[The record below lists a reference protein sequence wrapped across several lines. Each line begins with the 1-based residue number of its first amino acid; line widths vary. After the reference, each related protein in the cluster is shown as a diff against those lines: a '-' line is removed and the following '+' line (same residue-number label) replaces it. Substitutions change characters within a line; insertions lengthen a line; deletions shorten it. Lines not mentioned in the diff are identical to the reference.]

1 MKLSASECA
10 DLLLLIQQSAFPS
23 PPGEGPEPVEDQPP
37 ASPAP
42 RAVAQGEAIRQ
53 GSDGGRLVLVIEGS
67 GRFLDPDKTF
77 GQYTIECLEAP
88 FLVGA
93 LQLLAPEPPV
103 ASDLGDSP
111 PGDSSPAEPSLSQA
125 ALSETCIAASAC
137 RVLDLGLAPLDASLE
152 AHLRGLLAD
161 RLCSHEYPLLSR
173 LAAAAEPPSEAASAA
188 APLPGPGLERTIA
201 EWRVVGPDTL
211 EQQGLLIHAD
221 QPLGGRVYG
230 DRLAP
235 QDLQDVPEG
244 APFPRLL
251 GLQSRGRL
259 PLSAAPVLRDRPIS
273 RRRRLARSGASSQ
286 LVIEGAH
293 ALERAEGLTPEP
305 RQHGF
310 RWFRPNSRQGP
321 YACLLLSLMD
331 HFEIPVR
338 RDIVRQAGESLD
350 RLPVNGLET
359 RLMKVAD
366 QLGLN
371 AVVVTVGQPSDMA
384 RLPMPCLWWGE
395 ENRPRLLIAGSSNA
409 VDLLDPGSGIQ
420 RVPLAEAH
428 EWIMQKP
435 RFVHLGIGRHTPRQT
450 FGIAWLLP
458 YLSRY
463 RLQLFEVFLASFLAQ
478 LFALASPLLF
488 QQIIDRVIGQSSEGA
503 LLGLTVLMV
512 LFMVLEIIFSSL
524 RTFQFAEISNRVD
537 INLGSAIVSRL
548 LRLNMRF
555 LQKHSV
561 GELSSRLSEL
571 DNVRRFITGT
581 ALTVVLDALFAL
593 LYFGVMF
600 VYSATLTGIIL
611 GSVPMLI
618 GAIFGLA
625 PLTEKLLREKAQAQ
639 TRTQSLTVEILN
651 GIETIKV
658 QSSEVAAK
666 QRWEERHIETI
677 NKGFQTTVAGTAGS
691 SVIQLI
697 NKATGILV
705 IAVGAPLVLKNE
717 MTLGQLIAFRI
728 ISGYVTQPIIRLAA
742 SWQSF
747 QEASLSMEHLSEVVN
762 QPLETKDDEVN
773 NIPMPLLRGDIAF
786 EEVSFSYG
794 SGQPQLSAISLEIPA
809 GSFIGLVGQS
819 GCGKSTL
826 LKLIARLYNPVS
838 GCVLIDGLDIEK
850 VELNSLR
857 RQIGYVPQECLLFEG
872 SIFSNIASADPDA
885 DSNEVI
891 HAARLACAH
900 DFIMAMDDGYTSMI
914 GEKGAG
920 LSGGQRQRIAL
931 ARMLL
936 QKPRL
941 IILDEATSALD
952 VDTETQVLN
961 NLLESARESTILM
974 TTHRLSSLTQA
985 DRIVLLHN
993 GSIDSQGSHQEL
1005 MDLQGRYFAFYQQQ
1019 FAG

>member
-1 MKLSASECA
+1 MKLSASEGA
-10 DLLLLIQQSAFPS
+10 ALRLLIQQSAFPS
-23 PPGEGPEPVEDQPP
+23 SPGQGPEPAEDQPP
-37 ASPAP
+37 GPAL

-53 GSDGGRLVLVIEGS
+53 GSDGGRLVLVTEGS

-93 LQLLAPEPPV
+93 LQLLAPELPV

-111 PGDSSPAEPSLSQA
+111 PGDASPGEPALSQA
-125 ALSETCIAASAC
+125 ALRETCIAASAC
-137 RVLDLGLAPLDASLE
+137 QVLDLGSGPLAESLE

-173 LAAAAEPPSEAASAA
+173 LAAAAEPPSEGVSVA

-230 DRLAP
+230 DRVGP
-235 QDLQDVPEG
+235 QDLQDLPEG
-244 APFPRLL
+244 TPFPRLL

-273 RRRRLARSGASSQ
+273 RRRRQASSGASSQ

-350 RLPVNGLET
+350 RLAVNGLET

-371 AVVVTVGQPSDMA
+371 AFVVSVGQPSDLA

-395 ENRPRLLIAGSSNA
+395 ENRPRLLIAASGNA

-420 RVPLAEAH
+420 RVSLAEAH
-428 EWIMQKP
+428 EWILQKP

-450 FGIAWLLP
+450 FGLAWLLP

-639 TRTQSLTVEILN
+639 TRTQSLTVEFLN

-705 IAVGAPLVLKNE
+705 IAIGAPLVLKNE

-762 QPLETKDDEVN
+762 QPLETKEDEVN
-773 NIPMPLLRGDIAF
+773 NIPMPLLRGEIAF

-794 SGQPQLSAISLEIPA
+794 SGQSQLSAISLEIAA
-809 GSFIGLVGQS
+809 GSFIGLVGKS

-850 VELNSLR
+850 VELHSLR

-872 SIFSNIASADPDA
+872 SIFSNIASSDPDA
-885 DSNEVI
+885 DSNDVI

>member
-10 DLLLLIQQSAFPS
+10 ALRLLIQPVDLAESPGPEPSPGQTPVARAFPS
-23 PPGEGPEPVEDQPP
+23 
-37 ASPAP
+37 
-42 RAVAQGEAIRQ
+42 AVAQGEAISQ
-53 GSDGGRLVLVIEGS
+53 GPGTGRLVLVIEGS
-67 GRFLDPDKTF
+67 GRFLDPAKTF
-77 GQYTIECLEAP
+77 GQYTIECMEAP

-93 LQLLAPEPPV
+93 LQLLAAGPPL
-103 ASDLGDSP
+103 ASDLR
-111 PGDSSPAEPSLSQA
+111 
-125 ALSETCIAASAC
+125 ETCIAAREC
-137 RVLDLGLAPLDASLE
+137 QVLDLGSAPLAEPLE

-161 RLCSHEYPLLSR
+161 RICSQEYPLLSR
-173 LAAAAEPPSEAASAA
+173 LAAAAEAPRDGAA
-188 APLPGPGLERTIA
+188 AEAPRPSPGLERTIA
-201 EWRVVGPDTL
+201 EWRIVAPDTL
-211 EQQGLLIHAD
+211 NQQGLLIHAD
-221 QPLGGRVYG
+221 QPLAGLVYG
-230 DRLAP
+230 DPVDPR
-235 QDLQDVPEG
+235 DLEGLPEA

-259 PLSAAPVLRDRPIS
+259 PLPAEPVLRDRPAS
-273 RRRRLARSGASSQ
+273 RRQARLPEGSSSQ
-286 LVIEGAH
+286 LVIEGAQT
-293 ALERAEGLTPEP
+293 LERSEGLTPEP

-321 YACLLLSLMD
+321 YACLLLSLID
-331 HFEIPVR
+331 HFEVPIR
-338 RDIVRQAGESLD
+338 RDIVRQAGDSLD
-350 RLPVNGLET
+350 RLSVNGLET
-359 RLMKVAD
+359 RLLNIAD

-371 AVVVTVGQPSDMA
+371 AFVVSVGRASEVA

-395 ENRPRLLIAGSSNA
+395 ENRPLLLIAAGGKT
-409 VDLLDPGSGIQ
+409 VDLLDPGRGIQ
-420 RVPLAEAH
+420 RVPLAEVQ
-428 EWIMQKP
+428 EWILQKP

-450 FGIAWLLP
+450 FGLAWLLP

-488 QQIIDRVIGQSSEGA
+488 QQIIDRVIGQGSEGA
-503 LLGLTVLMV
+503 LMGLTVLMV
-512 LFMVLEIIFSSL
+512 LFMVLEITFSSL

-537 INLGSAIVSRL
+537 ISLGSAIVSRL

-561 GELSSRLSEL
+561 GELSSRLNEL

-611 GSVPMLI
+611 GSVPLLI

-625 PLTEKLLREKAQAQ
+625 PLTEKLLRQKAEAQ

-651 GIETIKV
+651 GLETIKV

-666 QRWEERHIETI
+666 QRWEERHLETI

-691 SVIQLI
+691 GVIQLV
-697 NKATGILV
+697 NKITGILV
-705 IAVGAPLVLKNE
+705 ITVGASLVLKNE

-773 NIPMPLLRGDIAF
+773 NIPMPQLRGDIAF
-786 EEVSFSYG
+786 EEVSFRYG
-794 SGQPQLSAISLEIPA
+794 SGPPQLSAISLEIAA
-809 GSFIGLVGQS
+809 GSFLGLVGQS

-838 GCVLIDGLDIEK
+838 GRVLIDGLDIEK
-850 VELNSLR
+850 VELHSLR

-872 SIFSNIASADPDA
+872 SIFSNIAAADPDA
-885 DSNEVI
+885 DSHEVI

-952 VDTETQVLN
+952 VDTEIQVLN

-985 DRIVLLHN
+985 DRIVMLHN
-993 GSIDSQGSHQEL
+993 GSIDSQGNHQEL
-1005 MDLQGRYFAFYQQQ
+1005 MELHGRYYALYQQQ

>member
-10 DLLLLIQQSAFPS
+10 ALRLLIQPVDPADSPGPELSPSQTPVARAFPS
-23 PPGEGPEPVEDQPP
+23 
-37 ASPAP
+37 
-42 RAVAQGEAIRQ
+42 AVAQGEAISQ
-53 GSDGGRLVLVIEGS
+53 GSDTGRLVLVIEGS
-67 GRFLDPDKTF
+67 GRFLDPAKTF
-77 GQYTIECLEAP
+77 GQYTIECMEAP

-93 LQLLAPEPPV
+93 LQLLAVGPPL
-103 ASDLGDSP
+103 ASDLR
-111 PGDSSPAEPSLSQA
+111 
-125 ALSETCIAASAC
+125 ETCIAAREC
-137 RVLDLGLAPLDASLE
+137 QVLDLGSAPLAEPLE
-152 AHLRGLLAD
+152 AYLRGLLAD
-161 RLCSHEYPLLSR
+161 RICSQEYPLLSR
-173 LAAAAEPPSEAASAA
+173 LAAAAEAPRDGAA
-188 APLPGPGLERTIA
+188 AEAPRPSPGLERTIA
-201 EWRVVGPDTL
+201 EWRIVAPDTL
-211 EQQGLLIHAD
+211 NQQGLLIHAD
-221 QPLGGRVYG
+221 QPLAGLVYG
-230 DRLAP
+230 DPVDPR
-235 QDLQDVPEG
+235 DLEGVPEA

-259 PLSAAPVLRDRPIS
+259 PLPAEPVLRDRPAS
-273 RRRRLARSGASSQ
+273 RRQARVPEGSSSQ
-286 LVIEGAH
+286 LVIEGAQT
-293 ALERAEGLTPEP
+293 LERSEGLTPEP

-321 YACLLLSLMD
+321 YACLLLSLID
-331 HFEIPVR
+331 HFEVPIR
-338 RDIVRQAGESLD
+338 RDIVRQAGDSLD
-350 RLPVNGLET
+350 RLSVNGLET
-359 RLMKVAD
+359 RLLNIAD

-371 AVVVTVGQPSDMA
+371 AFVVSVGRASEVA

-395 ENRPRLLIAGSSNA
+395 ENRPLLLIAAGGKT
-409 VDLLDPGSGIQ
+409 VDLLDPGRGIQ
-420 RVPLAEAH
+420 RVPLAEAQ
-428 EWIMQKP
+428 EWILQKP

-450 FGIAWLLP
+450 FGLAWLLP

-488 QQIIDRVIGQSSEGA
+488 QQIIDRVIGQGSEGA
-503 LLGLTVLMV
+503 LMGLTVLMV
-512 LFMVLEIIFSSL
+512 LFMVLEITFSSL

-537 INLGSAIVSRL
+537 IGLGSAIVSRL

-561 GELSSRLSEL
+561 GELSSRLNEL

-611 GSVPMLI
+611 GSVPLLI

-625 PLTEKLLREKAQAQ
+625 PLTEKLLRQKAEAQ

-651 GIETIKV
+651 GLETIKV
-658 QSSEVAAK
+658 QSSEVVAK
-666 QRWEERHIETI
+666 QRWEERHLETI

-691 SVIQLI
+691 GVIQLV
-697 NKATGILV
+697 NKVTGILV
-705 IAVGAPLVLKNE
+705 ITVGASLVLKNE

-773 NIPMPLLRGDIAF
+773 NIPMPQLRGDIAF
-786 EEVSFSYG
+786 EDVSFRYG
-794 SGQPQLSAISLEIPA
+794 SGPPQLSAISLEIAA
-809 GSFIGLVGQS
+809 GSFLGLVGQS

-838 GCVLIDGLDIEK
+838 GRGVMGGLDIEK
-850 VELNSLR
+850 VELHSLR

-872 SIFSNIASADPDA
+872 SIFSNIAAADPDA
-885 DSNEVI
+885 DSHEVI

-952 VDTETQVLN
+952 VDTEIQVLN

-985 DRIVLLHN
+985 DRIVMLHN
-993 GSIDSQGSHQEL
+993 GSIDSQGNHQEL
-1005 MDLQGRYFAFYQQQ
+1005 MELHGRYYALYQQQ

>member
-1 MKLSASECA
+1 MKLSATECA
-10 DLLLLIQQSAFPS
+10 ALRLLIEQVS
-23 PPGEGPEPVEDQPP
+23 PPNPLGPGQDPADEQHLGQAPGPVSRP
-37 ASPAP
+37 
-42 RAVAQGEAIRQ
+42 VGQGEAINQ
-53 GSDGGRLVLVIEGS
+53 GSEAGRLVLVIEGS
-67 GRFLDPDKTF
+67 GRFLDPGKTF

-93 LQLLAPEPPV
+93 LQVLSGDPPLV
-103 ASDLGDSP
+103 SD
-111 PGDSSPAEPSLSQA
+111 
-125 ALSETCIAASAC
+125 LSETCIAASPC
-137 RVLDLGLAPLDASLE
+137 QVLDLGSGPLTDGLVV
-152 AHLRGLLAD
+152 HLRGLLAD
-161 RLCSHEYPLLSR
+161 RLCSQEYPLLSR
-173 LAAAAEPPSEAASAA
+173 LAAAAEGPSDGSTAEAQR
-188 APLPGPGLERTIA
+188 LMPGLERTIA
-201 EWRVVGPDTL
+201 EWRIVSPDTL
-211 EQQGLLIHAD
+211 AQQGLLIHAD
-221 QPLGGRVYG
+221 QPLQGKVYG
-230 DRLAP
+230 DRVDP
-235 QDLQDVPEG
+235 QDLKDLPEG
-244 APFPRLL
+244 LPFPRLL

-259 PLSAAPVLRDRPIS
+259 PQSTAPALRDRPVS
-273 RRRRLARSGASSQ
+273 RRKSQAPYGATSQ

-293 ALERAEGLTPEP
+293 AIERAEALTPEP

-321 YACLLLSLMD
+321 YACLLLSLID

-338 RDIVRQAGESLD
+338 RDIVRQAGDSLD
-350 RLPVNGLET
+350 RLAVTGLET
-359 RLMKVAD
+359 RLLKVAD

-371 AVVVTVGQPSDMA
+371 AFVVSVGRPSEIV
-384 RLPMPCLWWGE
+384 RLPLPCVWWGE
-395 ENRPRLLIAGSSNA
+395 QNRPRLLIAASGKS
-409 VDLLDPGSGIQ
+409 VDLLDPGSGIR
-420 RVPLAEAH
+420 RVPLAEA
-428 EWIMQKP
+428 EAWIMEKP

-450 FGIAWLLP
+450 FGLAWLLP

-488 QQIIDRVIGQSSEGA
+488 QQIIDRVIGQSSDGA

-512 LFMVLEIIFSSL
+512 LFMVLEITFSSL

-537 INLGSAIVSRL
+537 INLGSAVVSRL

-600 VYSATLTGIIL
+600 VYSATLTGVIL
-611 GSVPMLI
+611 GSIPLLI

-625 PLTEKLLREKAQAQ
+625 PLTEKLLRQKAEAQ

-666 QRWEERHIETI
+666 QRWEERHLETI

-691 SVIQLI
+691 GVIQLI

-705 IAVGAPLVLKNE
+705 ITIGATLVLKNE

-773 NIPMPLLRGDIAF
+773 NIPMPLLRGEIAF
-786 EEVSFSYG
+786 EEVSFRYG
-794 SGQPQLSAISLEIPA
+794 SGQPQLSAISLEIAA

-838 GCVLIDGLDIEK
+838 GRVLIDGLDIEK
-850 VELNSLR
+850 VELHSLR

-872 SIFSNIASADPDA
+872 SIFSNIAAADPDA
-885 DSNEVI
+885 DSHEVI

-900 DFIMAMDDGYTSMI
+900 DFIMAMDDGYTSLI

-952 VDTETQVLN
+952 GDTETQVLN

-974 TTHRLSSLTQA
+974 TTHRLSSLTKA

-993 GSIDSQGSHQEL
+993 GSIDSQGTHQEL
-1005 MDLQGRYFAFYQQQ
+1005 MELHGRYFAFYQQQ

>member
-10 DLLLLIQQSAFPS
+10 ALRLLIQPVDLAESPGPEPSPGQTPVARAFPS
-23 PPGEGPEPVEDQPP
+23 
-37 ASPAP
+37 
-42 RAVAQGEAIRQ
+42 AVAQGEAISQ
-53 GSDGGRLVLVIEGS
+53 GPGTGRLVLVIEGS
-67 GRFLDPDKTF
+67 GRFLDPAKTF
-77 GQYTIECLEAP
+77 GQYTIECMEAP

-93 LQLLAPEPPV
+93 LQLLAAGPPL
-103 ASDLGDSP
+103 ASDLR
-111 PGDSSPAEPSLSQA
+111 
-125 ALSETCIAASAC
+125 ETCIAAREC
-137 RVLDLGLAPLDASLE
+137 QVLDLGSAPLAEPLA

-161 RLCSHEYPLLSR
+161 RICSQEYPLLSR
-173 LAAAAEPPSEAASAA
+173 LAAAAEAPRDGAA
-188 APLPGPGLERTIA
+188 AEAPRPSPGLERTIA
-201 EWRVVGPDTL
+201 EWRIVAPDTL
-211 EQQGLLIHAD
+211 NQQGLLIHAD
-221 QPLGGRVYG
+221 QPLAGLVYG
-230 DRLAP
+230 DPVDPR
-235 QDLQDVPEG
+235 DLEGLPEA

-259 PLSAAPVLRDRPIS
+259 PLPAEPVLRDRPAS
-273 RRRRLARSGASSQ
+273 RRQARLPEGSSSQ
-286 LVIEGAH
+286 LVIEGAQT
-293 ALERAEGLTPEP
+293 LERSEGLTPEP

-321 YACLLLSLMD
+321 YACLLLSLID
-331 HFEIPVR
+331 HFEVPIR
-338 RDIVRQAGESLD
+338 RDIVRQAGDSLD
-350 RLPVNGLET
+350 RLSVNGLET
-359 RLMKVAD
+359 RLLNIAD

-371 AVVVTVGQPSDMA
+371 AFVVSVGRASEVA

-395 ENRPRLLIAGSSNA
+395 ENRPLLLIAAGGKT
-409 VDLLDPGSGIQ
+409 VDLLDPGRGIQ
-420 RVPLAEAH
+420 RVPLAEVQ
-428 EWIMQKP
+428 EWILQKP

-450 FGIAWLLP
+450 FGLAWLLP

-488 QQIIDRVIGQSSEGA
+488 QQIIDRVIGQGSEGA
-503 LLGLTVLMV
+503 LMGLTVLMV
-512 LFMVLEIIFSSL
+512 LFMVLEITFSSL

-537 INLGSAIVSRL
+537 ISLGSAIVSRL

-561 GELSSRLSEL
+561 GELSSRLNEL

-611 GSVPMLI
+611 GSVPLLI

-625 PLTEKLLREKAQAQ
+625 PLTEKLLRQKAEAQ

-651 GIETIKV
+651 GLETIKV

-666 QRWEERHIETI
+666 QRWEERHLETI

-691 SVIQLI
+691 GVIQLV
-697 NKATGILV
+697 NKITGILV
-705 IAVGAPLVLKNE
+705 ITVGASLVLKNE

-773 NIPMPLLRGDIAF
+773 NIPMPQLRGDIAF
-786 EEVSFSYG
+786 EEVSFRYG
-794 SGQPQLSAISLEIPA
+794 SGPPQLSAISLEIAA
-809 GSFIGLVGQS
+809 GSFLGLVGQS

-838 GCVLIDGLDIEK
+838 GRVLIDGLDIEK
-850 VELNSLR
+850 VELHSLR

-872 SIFSNIASADPDA
+872 SIFSNIAAADPDA
-885 DSNEVI
+885 DSHEVI

-952 VDTETQVLN
+952 VDTEIQVLN

-985 DRIVLLHN
+985 DRIVMLHN
-993 GSIDSQGSHQEL
+993 GSIDSQGNHQEL
-1005 MDLQGRYFAFYQQQ
+1005 MELHGRYYALYQQQ

>member
-23 PPGEGPEPVEDQPP
+23 PPGQGPEPVEDQPP

-235 QDLQDVPEG
+235 QDLQDAPEG

-809 GSFIGLVGQS
+809 GTFIGLVGQS

>member
-1 MKLSASECA
+1 MKLSAAECTA
-10 DLLLLIQQSAFPS
+10 LRLLIQQA
-23 PPGEGPEPVEDQPP
+23 PPGDPLSQSPHQDAGPEPR
-37 ASPAP
+37 S
-42 RAVAQGEAIRQ
+42 VAQGDAISS
-53 GSDGGRLVLVIEGS
+53 GSDGPRLVLVIAGS
-67 GRFLDPDKTF
+67 GRFLDPGKTF

-93 LQLLAPEPPV
+93 LQLLAGESPL
-103 ASDLGDSP
+103 ASDLR
-111 PGDSSPAEPSLSQA
+111 
-125 ALSETCIAASAC
+125 ETCIAASPC
-137 RVLDLGLAPLDASLE
+137 QLIDLGSMPLDGAVE
-152 AHLRGLLAD
+152 AQLRGLLAD
-161 RLCSHEYPLLSR
+161 RLCSQEYPLLSR
-173 LAAAAEPPSEAASAA
+173 LAAAKAPLDSASEAI
-188 APLPGPGLERTIA
+188 PGPTPGFERTIA
-201 EWRVVGPDTL
+201 DWRIVAPGTVD
-211 EQQGLLIHAD
+211 QYDLLIYGD
-221 QPLGGRVYG
+221 GPLAGWRYG
-230 DRLAP
+230 DRVDPAELER
-235 QDLQDVPEG
+235 LPENG
-244 APFPRLL
+244 PFPRLL

-259 PLSAAPVLRDRPIS
+259 SLPVAPVLRDRPVS
-273 RRRRLARSGASSQ
+273 NRQALAAYGPTSQ
-286 LVIEGAH
+286 LVIDGAH
-293 ALERAEGLTPEP
+293 SNERAESLRPDP
-305 RQHGF
+305 PQHGF
-310 RWFRPNSRQGP
+310 RWFRPNGRQGP
-321 YACLLLSLMD
+321 YACLLLSLID
-331 HFEIPVR
+331 HFEVPIR
-338 RDIVRQAGESLD
+338 RDIVRQAGDSLD
-350 RLPVNGLET
+350 RLSVNALET
-359 RLMKVAD
+359 PLLKVAD

-371 AVVVTVGQPSDMA
+371 AFVVSVSRPSEIA
-384 RLPMPCLWWGE
+384 RLPLPCVWWGE
-395 ENRPRLLIAGSSNA
+395 QNQPRLLIAAGA
-409 VDLLDPGSGIQ
+409 KTVDLLDPGSGIR
-420 RVPLAEAH
+420 RVPLAEVQDWVM
-428 EWIMQKP
+428 ERP

-450 FGIAWLLP
+450 FGLAWLLP
-458 YLSRY
+458 YLSRF
-463 RLQLFEVFLASFLAQ
+463 RLELFEVFLASFLAQ

-488 QQIIDRVIGQSSEGA
+488 QQIIDRVIGQSSDGA

-512 LFMVLEIIFSSL
+512 LFMVLEITFSSL

-537 INLGSAIVSRL
+537 ISLGSAIVSRL

-561 GELSSRLSEL
+561 GELSSRLNEL

-611 GSVPMLI
+611 GSVPLLI

-625 PLTEKLLREKAQAQ
+625 PLTEQLLRQKAEAQ

-666 QRWEERHIETI
+666 QRWEERHLETI

-691 SVIQLI
+691 GVIQLV

-705 IAVGAPLVLKNE
+705 ITVGATLVLKNE
-717 MTLGQLIAFRI
+717 MTLGELIAFRI

-742 SWQSF
+742 CWQSF

-762 QPLETKDDEVN
+762 QPLETKEDEVN
-773 NIPMPLLRGDIAF
+773 NIPMPLLRGEIVF

-794 SGQPQLSAISLEIPA
+794 SGQPQLSAISLEIAA

-826 LKLIARLYNPVS
+826 LKLIARLYNPLS
-838 GCVLIDGLDIEK
+838 GRVLIDGLDIDK
-850 VELNSLR
+850 VELHSLR

-872 SIFSNIASADPDA
+872 SIFSNIAAADPDA
-885 DSNEVI
+885 DSHEVI

-985 DRIVLLHN
+985 DRIVMLHN

-1005 MDLQGRYFAFYQQQ
+1005 IDLHGRYFALYQQQ

>member
-10 DLLLLIQQSAFPS
+10 ALRLLIQPVDLAESPGPEPSPGQTPVARAFPS
-23 PPGEGPEPVEDQPP
+23 
-37 ASPAP
+37 
-42 RAVAQGEAIRQ
+42 AVAQGEAISQ
-53 GSDGGRLVLVIEGS
+53 GPGTGRLVLVIEGS
-67 GRFLDPDKTF
+67 GRFLDPAKTF
-77 GQYTIECLEAP
+77 GQYTIECMEAP

-93 LQLLAPEPPV
+93 LQLLAAGPPL
-103 ASDLGDSP
+103 ASDLR
-111 PGDSSPAEPSLSQA
+111 
-125 ALSETCIAASAC
+125 ETCIAAREC
-137 RVLDLGLAPLDASLE
+137 QVLDLGSAPLAEPLA

-161 RLCSHEYPLLSR
+161 RICSQEYPLLSR
-173 LAAAAEPPSEAASAA
+173 LAAAAEAPRDGAA
-188 APLPGPGLERTIA
+188 AEAPRPSPGLERTIA
-201 EWRVVGPDTL
+201 EWRIVAPDTL
-211 EQQGLLIHAD
+211 NQQGLLIHAD
-221 QPLGGRVYG
+221 QPLAGLVYG
-230 DRLAP
+230 DPVDPR
-235 QDLQDVPEG
+235 DLEGLPEA

-259 PLSAAPVLRDRPIS
+259 PLPAEPVLRDRPAS
-273 RRRRLARSGASSQ
+273 RRQARLPEGSSSQ
-286 LVIEGAH
+286 LVIEGAQT
-293 ALERAEGLTPEP
+293 LERSEGLTPEP

-321 YACLLLSLMD
+321 YACLLLSLID
-331 HFEIPVR
+331 HFEVPIR
-338 RDIVRQAGESLD
+338 RDIVRQAGDSLD
-350 RLPVNGLET
+350 RLSVNGLET
-359 RLMKVAD
+359 RLLNIAD

-371 AVVVTVGQPSDMA
+371 AFVVSVGRASEVA

-395 ENRPRLLIAGSSNA
+395 ENRPLLLIAAGGKT
-409 VDLLDPGSGIQ
+409 VDLLDPGRGIQ
-420 RVPLAEAH
+420 RVPLAEVQ
-428 EWIMQKP
+428 EWILQKP

-450 FGIAWLLP
+450 FGLAWLLP

-488 QQIIDRVIGQSSEGA
+488 QQIIDRVIGQGSEGA
-503 LLGLTVLMV
+503 LMGLTVLMV
-512 LFMVLEIIFSSL
+512 LFMVLEITFSSL

-537 INLGSAIVSRL
+537 ISLGSAIVSRL

-561 GELSSRLSEL
+561 GELSSRLNEL

-611 GSVPMLI
+611 GSVPLLI

-625 PLTEKLLREKAQAQ
+625 PLTEKLLRQKAEAQ

-651 GIETIKV
+651 GLETIKV

-666 QRWEERHIETI
+666 QRWEERHLETI

-691 SVIQLI
+691 GVIQLV
-697 NKATGILV
+697 NKITGILV
-705 IAVGAPLVLKNE
+705 ITVGASLVLKNE

-773 NIPMPLLRGDIAF
+773 NIPMPQLRGDIAF
-786 EEVSFSYG
+786 EEVSFRYG
-794 SGQPQLSAISLEIPA
+794 SGPPQLSAISLEIAA
-809 GSFIGLVGQS
+809 GSFLGLVGQS

-838 GCVLIDGLDIEK
+838 GRVLIDGLDIEK
-850 VELNSLR
+850 VELHSLR

-872 SIFSNIASADPDA
+872 SIFSNIAAADPDA
-885 DSNEVI
+885 DSHEVI

-952 VDTETQVLN
+952 VDTEIQVLN
-961 NLLESARESTILM
+961 NLLESARQSTILM

-985 DRIVLLHN
+985 DRIVMLHN
-993 GSIDSQGSHQEL
+993 GSIDSQGNHQEL
-1005 MDLQGRYFAFYQQQ
+1005 MELHGRYYALYQQQ

>member
-1 MKLSASECA
+1 MKLSASEGA
-10 DLLLLIQQSAFPS
+10 ALRLLIQQSAFPS
-23 PPGEGPEPVEDQPP
+23 SPGQGPEPAEDQPP
-37 ASPAP
+37 GPAL

-93 LQLLAPEPPV
+93 LQLLAPELPV

-111 PGDSSPAEPSLSQA
+111 PGDPSPGEPALSQA
-125 ALSETCIAASAC
+125 ALRETCIAASAC
-137 RVLDLGLAPLDASLE
+137 QVLDLGSGPLAESLE

-173 LAAAAEPPSEAASAA
+173 LAAAAEPPSEGVSPA

-230 DRLAP
+230 DRVGP
-235 QDLQDVPEG
+235 QDLQDLPEG
-244 APFPRLL
+244 SPFPRLL

-273 RRRRLARSGASSQ
+273 RRRRQASSGASSQ

-350 RLPVNGLET
+350 RLAVNGLET

-371 AVVVTVGQPSDMA
+371 AFVVSVGQPSDLA

-395 ENRPRLLIAGSSNA
+395 ENRPRLLIAASGNA

-428 EWIMQKP
+428 EWILQKP

-450 FGIAWLLP
+450 FGLAWLLP

-705 IAVGAPLVLKNE
+705 IAIGAPLVLKNE

-762 QPLETKDDEVN
+762 QPLETKEDEVN
-773 NIPMPLLRGDIAF
+773 NIPMPLLRGEISF

-794 SGQPQLSAISLEIPA
+794 SGQPQLSAISLEIAA
-809 GSFIGLVGQS
+809 GSFIGLVGKS

-850 VELNSLR
+850 VELHSLR

-872 SIFSNIASADPDA
+872 SIFSNIASSDPDA
-885 DSNEVI
+885 DSNDVI

>member
-10 DLLLLIQQSAFPS
+10 ALRLLIQPVDLAESPGPEPSPGQTPVARAFPS
-23 PPGEGPEPVEDQPP
+23 
-37 ASPAP
+37 
-42 RAVAQGEAIRQ
+42 AVAQGEAISQ
-53 GSDGGRLVLVIEGS
+53 GPGTGRLVLVIEGS
-67 GRFLDPDKTF
+67 GRFLDPAKTF
-77 GQYTIECLEAP
+77 GQYTIECMEAP

-93 LQLLAPEPPV
+93 LQLLAAGPPL
-103 ASDLGDSP
+103 ASDLR
-111 PGDSSPAEPSLSQA
+111 
-125 ALSETCIAASAC
+125 ETCIAAREC
-137 RVLDLGLAPLDASLE
+137 QVLDLGSAPLAEPLA

-161 RLCSHEYPLLSR
+161 RICSQEYPLLSR
-173 LAAAAEPPSEAASAA
+173 LAAAAEAPRDGAA
-188 APLPGPGLERTIA
+188 AEAPRPSPGLERTIA
-201 EWRVVGPDTL
+201 EWRIVAPDTL
-211 EQQGLLIHAD
+211 NQQGLLIHAD
-221 QPLGGRVYG
+221 QPLAGLVYG
-230 DRLAP
+230 DPVDPRDWEGL
-235 QDLQDVPEG
+235 PEA

-259 PLSAAPVLRDRPIS
+259 PLPAEPVLRDRPAS
-273 RRRRLARSGASSQ
+273 RRQARLPEGSSSQ
-286 LVIEGAH
+286 LVIEGAQT
-293 ALERAEGLTPEP
+293 LERSEGLTPEP

-321 YACLLLSLMD
+321 YACLLLSLID
-331 HFEIPVR
+331 HFEVPIR
-338 RDIVRQAGESLD
+338 RDIVRQAGDSLD
-350 RLPVNGLET
+350 RLSVNGLET
-359 RLMKVAD
+359 RLLNIAD

-371 AVVVTVGQPSDMA
+371 AFVVSVGRASEVA

-395 ENRPRLLIAGSSNA
+395 ENRPLLLIAAGGKT
-409 VDLLDPGSGIQ
+409 VDLLDPGRGIQ
-420 RVPLAEAH
+420 RVPLAEVQ
-428 EWIMQKP
+428 EWILQKP

-450 FGIAWLLP
+450 FGLAWLLP

-488 QQIIDRVIGQSSEGA
+488 QQIIDRVIGQGSEGA
-503 LLGLTVLMV
+503 LMGLTVLMV
-512 LFMVLEIIFSSL
+512 LFMVLEITFSSL

-537 INLGSAIVSRL
+537 ISLGSAIVSRL

-561 GELSSRLSEL
+561 GELSSRLNEL

-611 GSVPMLI
+611 GSVPLLI

-625 PLTEKLLREKAQAQ
+625 PLTEKLLRQKAEAQ

-651 GIETIKV
+651 GLETIKV

-666 QRWEERHIETI
+666 QRWEERHLETI

-691 SVIQLI
+691 GVIQLV
-697 NKATGILV
+697 NKITGILV
-705 IAVGAPLVLKNE
+705 ITVGASLVLKNE

-773 NIPMPLLRGDIAF
+773 NIPMPQLRGDIAF
-786 EEVSFSYG
+786 EEVSFRYG
-794 SGQPQLSAISLEIPA
+794 SGPPQLSAISLEIAA
-809 GSFIGLVGQS
+809 GSFLGLVGQS

-838 GCVLIDGLDIEK
+838 GRVLIDGLDIEK
-850 VELNSLR
+850 VELHSLR

-872 SIFSNIASADPDA
+872 SIFSNIAAADPDA
-885 DSNEVI
+885 DSHEVI

-952 VDTETQVLN
+952 VDTEIQVLN

-985 DRIVLLHN
+985 DRIVMLHN
-993 GSIDSQGSHQEL
+993 GSIDSQGNHQEL
-1005 MDLQGRYFAFYQQQ
+1005 MELHGRYYALYQQQ

>member
-23 PPGEGPEPVEDQPP
+23 PPGQGPEPVEDQPP

-936 QKPRL
+936 PKPRL

>member
-1 MKLSASECA
+1 MKLSASEGA
-10 DLLLLIQQSAFPS
+10 ALRLLIQQSAFPS
-23 PPGEGPEPVEDQPP
+23 PPGPGPEPAEDQPP
-37 ASPAP
+37 GPAP

-53 GSDGGRLVLVIEGS
+53 GSDGGRLMLVIGGS

-103 ASDLGDSP
+103 ASDLGDSS
-111 PGDSSPAEPSLSQA
+111 PGDPSPGGPALSQA
-125 ALSETCIAASAC
+125 ALRETCIAASAC
-137 RVLDLGLAPLDASLE
+137 QVLDLGSVPLAESLE
-152 AHLRGLLAD
+152 VHLRGLLAD

-173 LAAAAEPPSEAASAA
+173 LAAVAAEPLSAGASAA

-230 DRLAP
+230 DRVGP
-235 QDLQDVPEG
+235 QDLQDLPEG
-244 APFPRLL
+244 TPFPRLL

-273 RRRRLARSGASSQ
+273 RRRRQAPSGASSQ

-321 YACLLLSLMD
+321 YACLLLALMD

-371 AVVVTVGQPSDMA
+371 AFVVSVGQPSDLA

-395 ENRPRLLIAGSSNA
+395 ENRPRLLIASSGNA
-409 VDLLDPGSGIQ
+409 LDLLDPGSGIQ

-428 EWIMQKP
+428 EWILQKP

-450 FGIAWLLP
+450 FGLAWLLP

-705 IAVGAPLVLKNE
+705 IAIGAPLVLKNE

-762 QPLETKDDEVN
+762 QPLETKEDEVN
-773 NIPMPLLRGDIAF
+773 NIPMPLLRGEIAF

-794 SGQPQLSAISLEIPA
+794 SGQPQLSAISLEIAA
-809 GSFIGLVGQS
+809 GSFIGLVGKS

-850 VELNSLR
+850 VELHSLR

-872 SIFSNIASADPDA
+872 SIFSNIASSDPDA

-900 DFIMAMDDGYTSMI
+900 EFIMAMDDGYTSMI

>member
-10 DLLLLIQQSAFPS
+10 ALRLLIQPVDLAESPGPEPSSGQTPVARAFPS
-23 PPGEGPEPVEDQPP
+23 
-37 ASPAP
+37 
-42 RAVAQGEAIRQ
+42 AVAQGEAISQ
-53 GSDGGRLVLVIEGS
+53 GPGTGRLVLVIEGS
-67 GRFLDPDKTF
+67 GRFLDPAKTF
-77 GQYTIECLEAP
+77 GQYTIECMEAP

-93 LQLLAPEPPV
+93 LQLLAAGPPL
-103 ASDLGDSP
+103 ASDLR
-111 PGDSSPAEPSLSQA
+111 
-125 ALSETCIAASAC
+125 ETCIAAREC
-137 RVLDLGLAPLDASLE
+137 QVLDLGSAPLAEPLA

-161 RLCSHEYPLLSR
+161 RICSQEYPLLSR
-173 LAAAAEPPSEAASAA
+173 LAAAAEAPRDGAA
-188 APLPGPGLERTIA
+188 AEAPRPSPGLERTIA
-201 EWRVVGPDTL
+201 EWRIVAPDTL
-211 EQQGLLIHAD
+211 NQQGLLIHAD
-221 QPLGGRVYG
+221 QPLAGLVYG
-230 DRLAP
+230 DPVDPR
-235 QDLQDVPEG
+235 DLEGLPEA

-259 PLSAAPVLRDRPIS
+259 PLPAEPVLRDRPAS
-273 RRRRLARSGASSQ
+273 RRQARAPEGSSSQ
-286 LVIEGAH
+286 LVIEGAQT
-293 ALERAEGLTPEP
+293 LERSEGLTPEP

-321 YACLLLSLMD
+321 YACLLLSLID
-331 HFEIPVR
+331 HFEIPIR
-338 RDIVRQAGESLD
+338 RDIVRQAGDSLD
-350 RLPVNGLET
+350 RLSVNGLET
-359 RLMKVAD
+359 RLLNIAD

-371 AVVVTVGQPSDMA
+371 AFVVSVGRASEVA

-395 ENRPRLLIAGSSNA
+395 ENRPLLLIAAGGKT
-409 VDLLDPGSGIQ
+409 VDLLDPGRGIQ
-420 RVPLAEAH
+420 RVPLAEVQ
-428 EWIMQKP
+428 EWILQKP

-450 FGIAWLLP
+450 FGLAWLLP

-488 QQIIDRVIGQSSEGA
+488 QQIIDRVIGQGSEGA
-503 LLGLTVLMV
+503 LMGLTVLMV
-512 LFMVLEIIFSSL
+512 LFMVLEITFSSL

-537 INLGSAIVSRL
+537 ISLGSAIVSRL

-561 GELSSRLSEL
+561 GELSSRLNEL

-611 GSVPMLI
+611 GSVPLLI

-625 PLTEKLLREKAQAQ
+625 PLTEKLLRQKAEAQ

-651 GIETIKV
+651 GLETIKV

-666 QRWEERHIETI
+666 QRWEERHLETI

-691 SVIQLI
+691 GVIQLV
-697 NKATGILV
+697 NKITGILV
-705 IAVGAPLVLKNE
+705 ITVGASLVLKNE

-773 NIPMPLLRGDIAF
+773 NIPMPQLRGDIAF
-786 EEVSFSYG
+786 EEVSFRYG
-794 SGQPQLSAISLEIPA
+794 SGPPQLSAISLEIAA
-809 GSFIGLVGQS
+809 GSFLGLVGQS

-838 GCVLIDGLDIEK
+838 GRVLIDGLDIEK
-850 VELNSLR
+850 VELHSLR

-872 SIFSNIASADPDA
+872 SIFSNIAAADPDA
-885 DSNEVI
+885 DSHEVI

-952 VDTETQVLN
+952 VDTEIQVLN

-985 DRIVLLHN
+985 DRIVMLHN
-993 GSIDSQGSHQEL
+993 GSIDSQGNHQEL
-1005 MDLQGRYFAFYQQQ
+1005 MELHGRYYALYQQQ

>member
-10 DLLLLIQQSAFPS
+10 ALRLLIQPVDLAESPGPEPSPGQTPVARAFPS
-23 PPGEGPEPVEDQPP
+23 
-37 ASPAP
+37 
-42 RAVAQGEAIRQ
+42 AVAQGEAISQ
-53 GSDGGRLVLVIEGS
+53 GPGTGRLVLVIEGS
-67 GRFLDPDKTF
+67 GRFLDPAKTF
-77 GQYTIECLEAP
+77 GQYTIECMEAP

-93 LQLLAPEPPV
+93 LQLLAAGQPL
-103 ASDLGDSP
+103 ASDLR
-111 PGDSSPAEPSLSQA
+111 
-125 ALSETCIAASAC
+125 ETCIAAREC
-137 RVLDLGLAPLDASLE
+137 QVLDLGSAPLAEPLA

-161 RLCSHEYPLLSR
+161 RICSQEYPLLSR
-173 LAAAAEPPSEAASAA
+173 LAAAAEAPRDGAA
-188 APLPGPGLERTIA
+188 AEAPRPSPGLERTIA
-201 EWRVVGPDTL
+201 EWRIVAPDTL
-211 EQQGLLIHAD
+211 NQQGLLIHAD
-221 QPLGGRVYG
+221 QPLAGLVYG
-230 DRLAP
+230 DPVDPR
-235 QDLQDVPEG
+235 DLEGLPEA

-259 PLSAAPVLRDRPIS
+259 PLPAEPVLRDRPAS
-273 RRRRLARSGASSQ
+273 RRQARLPEGSSSQ
-286 LVIEGAH
+286 LVIEGAQT
-293 ALERAEGLTPEP
+293 LERSEGLTPEP

-321 YACLLLSLMD
+321 YACLLLSLID
-331 HFEIPVR
+331 HFEVPIR
-338 RDIVRQAGESLD
+338 RDIVRQAGDSLD
-350 RLPVNGLET
+350 RLSVNGLET
-359 RLMKVAD
+359 RLLNIAD

-371 AVVVTVGQPSDMA
+371 AFVVSVGRASEVA

-395 ENRPRLLIAGSSNA
+395 ENRPLLLIAAGGKT
-409 VDLLDPGSGIQ
+409 VDLLDPGRGIQ
-420 RVPLAEAH
+420 RVPLAEVQ
-428 EWIMQKP
+428 EWILQKP

-450 FGIAWLLP
+450 FGLAWLLP

-488 QQIIDRVIGQSSEGA
+488 QQIIDRVIGQGSEGA
-503 LLGLTVLMV
+503 LMGLTVLMV
-512 LFMVLEIIFSSL
+512 LFMVLEITFSSL

-537 INLGSAIVSRL
+537 ISLGSAIVSRL

-561 GELSSRLSEL
+561 GELSSRLNEL

-611 GSVPMLI
+611 GSVPLLI

-625 PLTEKLLREKAQAQ
+625 PLTEKLLRQKAEAQ

-651 GIETIKV
+651 GLETIKV

-666 QRWEERHIETI
+666 QRWEERHLETI

-691 SVIQLI
+691 GVIQLV
-697 NKATGILV
+697 NKITGILV
-705 IAVGAPLVLKNE
+705 ITVGASLVLKNE

-773 NIPMPLLRGDIAF
+773 NIPMPQLRGDIAF
-786 EEVSFSYG
+786 EEVSFRYG
-794 SGQPQLSAISLEIPA
+794 SGPPQLSAISLEIAA
-809 GSFIGLVGQS
+809 GSFLGLVGQS

-838 GCVLIDGLDIEK
+838 GRVLIDGLDIEK
-850 VELNSLR
+850 VELHSLR

-872 SIFSNIASADPDA
+872 SIFSNIAAADPDA
-885 DSNEVI
+885 DSHEVI

-952 VDTETQVLN
+952 VDTEIQVLN

-985 DRIVLLHN
+985 DRIVMLHN
-993 GSIDSQGSHQEL
+993 GSIDSQGNHQEL
-1005 MDLQGRYFAFYQQQ
+1005 MELHGRYYALYQQQ

>member
-10 DLLLLIQQSAFPS
+10 ALRLLIQPVDLAESPGPEPSPGQTPVARAFPS
-23 PPGEGPEPVEDQPP
+23 
-37 ASPAP
+37 
-42 RAVAQGEAIRQ
+42 AVAQGEAISQ
-53 GSDGGRLVLVIEGS
+53 GPGTGRLVLVIEGS
-67 GRFLDPDKTF
+67 GRFLDPAKTF
-77 GQYTIECLEAP
+77 GQYTIECMEAP

-93 LQLLAPEPPV
+93 LQLLAAGPPL
-103 ASDLGDSP
+103 ASDLR
-111 PGDSSPAEPSLSQA
+111 
-125 ALSETCIAASAC
+125 ETCIAAREC
-137 RVLDLGLAPLDASLE
+137 QVLDLGSAPLAEPLA

-161 RLCSHEYPLLSR
+161 RICSQEYPLLSR
-173 LAAAAEPPSEAASAA
+173 LAAAAEAPRDGAA
-188 APLPGPGLERTIA
+188 AEAPRPSPGLERTIA
-201 EWRVVGPDTL
+201 EWRIVAPDTL
-211 EQQGLLIHAD
+211 NQQGLLIHAD
-221 QPLGGRVYG
+221 QPLAGLVYG
-230 DRLAP
+230 DPVDPR
-235 QDLQDVPEG
+235 DLEGLPEA

-259 PLSAAPVLRDRPIS
+259 PLPAEPVLRDRPAS
-273 RRRRLARSGASSQ
+273 RRQARVPEGSSSQ
-286 LVIEGAH
+286 LVIEGAQT
-293 ALERAEGLTPEP
+293 LERSEGLTPEP

-321 YACLLLSLMD
+321 YACLLLSLID
-331 HFEIPVR
+331 HFEVPIR
-338 RDIVRQAGESLD
+338 RDIVRQAGDSLD
-350 RLPVNGLET
+350 RLSVNGLET
-359 RLMKVAD
+359 RLLKVAD

-371 AVVVTVGQPSDMA
+371 AFVVSVGRASEVA

-395 ENRPRLLIAGSSNA
+395 ENRPLLLIAAGGKT
-409 VDLLDPGSGIQ
+409 VDLLDPGRGIQ
-420 RVPLAEAH
+420 RVPLAEVQ
-428 EWIMQKP
+428 EWILQKP

-450 FGIAWLLP
+450 FGLAWLLP

-488 QQIIDRVIGQSSEGA
+488 QQIIDRVIGQGSEGA
-503 LLGLTVLMV
+503 LMGLTVLMV
-512 LFMVLEIIFSSL
+512 LFMVLEITFSSL

-537 INLGSAIVSRL
+537 ISLGSAIVSRL

-561 GELSSRLSEL
+561 GELSSRLNEL

-611 GSVPMLI
+611 GSVPLLI

-625 PLTEKLLREKAQAQ
+625 PLTEKLLRQKAEAQ

-651 GIETIKV
+651 GLETIKV

-666 QRWEERHIETI
+666 QRWEERHLETI

-691 SVIQLI
+691 GVIQLV
-697 NKATGILV
+697 NKITGILV
-705 IAVGAPLVLKNE
+705 ITVGASLVLKNE

-773 NIPMPLLRGDIAF
+773 NIPMPQLRGDIAF
-786 EEVSFSYG
+786 EEVSFRYG
-794 SGQPQLSAISLEIPA
+794 SGPPQLSAISLEIAA
-809 GSFIGLVGQS
+809 GSFLGLVGQS

-838 GCVLIDGLDIEK
+838 GRVLIDGLDIEK
-850 VELNSLR
+850 VELHSLR

-872 SIFSNIASADPDA
+872 SIFSNIAAADPDA
-885 DSNEVI
+885 DSHEVI

-952 VDTETQVLN
+952 VDTEIQVLN

-985 DRIVLLHN
+985 DRIVMLHN
-993 GSIDSQGSHQEL
+993 GSIDSQGNHQEL
-1005 MDLQGRYFAFYQQQ
+1005 MELHGRYYALYKQQ

>member
-10 DLLLLIQQSAFPS
+10 ALRLLIQKVTPPN
-23 PPGEGPEPVEDQPP
+23 PPGPGQDPPQDQARPQGRGQAQLQPGSPV
-37 ASPAP
+37 P
-42 RAVAQGEAIRQ
+42 RAVAQGEAISQ
-53 GSDGGRLVLVIEGS
+53 GRDAGRLVLVIEGS
-67 GRFLDPDKTF
+67 GRFLDPAKTF
-77 GQYTIECLEAP
+77 GQFTIECLEAP
-88 FLVGA
+88 FVVGA
-93 LQLLAPEPPV
+93 LQLLAGDPLR
-103 ASDLGDSP
+103 ASDLH
-111 PGDSSPAEPSLSQA
+111 
-125 ALSETCIAASAC
+125 ETCIAASPC
-137 RVLDLGLAPLDASLE
+137 QVLELGAGPLAGVLE
-152 AHLRGLLAD
+152 AQLRGMLAD
-161 RLCSHEYPLLSR
+161 RICSQEYPLLSR
-173 LAAAAEPPSEAASAA
+173 LAAAADSPSDGAA
-188 APLPGPGLERTIA
+188 AETPRSTPGLERTIA
-201 EWRVVGPDTL
+201 EWRIVAPGTL
-211 EQQGLLIHAD
+211 DQQGLLIHAD
-221 QPLGGRVYG
+221 QPLAGLAYG
-230 DRLAP
+230 DPVDP
-235 QDLQDVPEG
+235 QDLDDLPEG
-244 APFPRLL
+244 TPFPRLL
-251 GLQSRGRL
+251 GLQSRGRSSL
-259 PLSAAPVLRDRPIS
+259 PAGPALRDRPIS
-273 RRRRLARSGASSQ
+273 RRQDRAPYGPSSQ

-293 ALERAEGLTPEP
+293 GVERAESLTPEP

-310 RWFRPNSRQGP
+310 RWFRPNGRQGP
-321 YACLLLSLMD
+321 YACLLLSLID
-331 HFEIPVR
+331 HFEIPIR
-338 RDIVRQAGESLD
+338 RDIVRQAGDSLD
-350 RLPVNGLET
+350 RLSVNGLET
-359 RLMKVAD
+359 RLLKVAD

-371 AVVVTVGQPSDMA
+371 AFVVSVSRASEIA
-384 RLPMPCLWWGE
+384 RLPLPCLWWGE
-395 ENRPRLLIAGSSNA
+395 DNRPRLLIGASGKT

-420 RVPLAEAH
+420 RVPLAEAQ
-428 EWIMQKP
+428 EWILQKP
-435 RFVHLGIGRHTPRQT
+435 RFLHLGVGRHTPRQT
-450 FGIAWLLP
+450 FGLAWLLP

-488 QQIIDRVIGQSSEGA
+488 QQIIDRVIGQSSDGA

-512 LFMVLEIIFSSL
+512 LFMVLEITFSSL

-611 GSVPMLI
+611 GSVPLLI

-625 PLTEKLLREKAQAQ
+625 PLTEKLLRQKAEAQ

-658 QSSEVAAK
+658 QSSEVSAK
-666 QRWEERHIETI
+666 QRWEERHLETI

-691 SVIQLI
+691 GVIQLI

-705 IAVGAPLVLKNE
+705 ITVGATLVLKNE

-747 QEASLSMEHLSEVVN
+747 QEASLSMEHLSDVVN
-762 QPLETKDDEVN
+762 QPLETNEDEVN
-773 NIPMPLLRGDIAF
+773 NIPMPLLRGEIAF

-794 SGQPQLSAISLEIPA
+794 SGAPQLSAISLEIGG

-838 GCVLIDGLDIEK
+838 GRVLIDGLDIEK
-850 VELNSLR
+850 VELHSLR

-872 SIFSNIASADPDA
+872 SIFSNIAAADPDA
-885 DSNEVI
+885 DSHEVI

-961 NLLESARESTILM
+961 NLLETARESTILM

-993 GSIDSQGSHQEL
+993 GCIDSQGSHQEL
-1005 MDLQGRYFAFYQQQ
+1005 MDLHGRYYALYQQQ

>member
-10 DLLLLIQQSAFPS
+10 ALRLLIQPVDLAESPGPEPSPGQTPVARAFPS
-23 PPGEGPEPVEDQPP
+23 
-37 ASPAP
+37 
-42 RAVAQGEAIRQ
+42 AVAQGEAISQ
-53 GSDGGRLVLVIEGS
+53 GPGTGRLVLVIEGS
-67 GRFLDPDKTF
+67 GRFLDPAKTF
-77 GQYTIECLEAP
+77 GQYTIECMEAP

-93 LQLLAPEPPV
+93 LQLLAAGPPL
-103 ASDLGDSP
+103 ASDLR
-111 PGDSSPAEPSLSQA
+111 
-125 ALSETCIAASAC
+125 ETCIAAREC
-137 RVLDLGLAPLDASLE
+137 QVLDLGSAPLAEPLA

-161 RLCSHEYPLLSR
+161 RICSQEYPLLSR
-173 LAAAAEPPSEAASAA
+173 LAAAAEAPRDGAA
-188 APLPGPGLERTIA
+188 AEAPRPSPGLERTIA
-201 EWRVVGPDTL
+201 EWRIVAPDTL
-211 EQQGLLIHAD
+211 NQQGLLIHAD
-221 QPLGGRVYG
+221 QPLAGLVYG
-230 DRLAP
+230 DPVDPR
-235 QDLQDVPEG
+235 DLEGLPEA

-259 PLSAAPVLRDRPIS
+259 PLPAEPVLRDRPAS
-273 RRRRLARSGASSQ
+273 RRQARVPEGSSSQ
-286 LVIEGAH
+286 LVIEGAQT
-293 ALERAEGLTPEP
+293 LERSEGLTPEP

-321 YACLLLSLMD
+321 YACLLLSLID
-331 HFEIPVR
+331 HFEVPIR
-338 RDIVRQAGESLD
+338 RDIVRQAGDSLD
-350 RLPVNGLET
+350 RLSVNGLET
-359 RLMKVAD
+359 RLLNIAD

-371 AVVVTVGQPSDMA
+371 AFVVSVGRASEVA

-395 ENRPRLLIAGSSNA
+395 ENRPLLLIAAGGKT
-409 VDLLDPGSGIQ
+409 VDLLDPGRGIQ
-420 RVPLAEAH
+420 RVPLAEVQ
-428 EWIMQKP
+428 EWILQKP

-450 FGIAWLLP
+450 FGLAWLLP

-488 QQIIDRVIGQSSEGA
+488 QQIIDRVIGQGSEGA
-503 LLGLTVLMV
+503 LMGLTVLMV
-512 LFMVLEIIFSSL
+512 LFMVLEITFSSL

-537 INLGSAIVSRL
+537 ISLGSAIVSRL

-561 GELSSRLSEL
+561 GELSSRLNEL

-611 GSVPMLI
+611 GSVPLLI

-625 PLTEKLLREKAQAQ
+625 PLTEKLLRQKAEAQ

-651 GIETIKV
+651 GLETIKV

-666 QRWEERHIETI
+666 QRWEERHLETI

-691 SVIQLI
+691 GVIQLV
-697 NKATGILV
+697 NKITGILV
-705 IAVGAPLVLKNE
+705 ITVGASLVLKNE

-773 NIPMPLLRGDIAF
+773 NIPMPQLRGDIAF
-786 EEVSFSYG
+786 EEVSFRYG
-794 SGQPQLSAISLEIPA
+794 SGPPQLSAISLEIAA
-809 GSFIGLVGQS
+809 GSFLGLVGQS

-838 GCVLIDGLDIEK
+838 GRVLIDGLDIEK
-850 VELNSLR
+850 VELHSLR

-872 SIFSNIASADPDA
+872 SIFSNIAAADPDA
-885 DSNEVI
+885 DSHEVI

-952 VDTETQVLN
+952 VDTEIQVLN

-985 DRIVLLHN
+985 DRIVMLHN
-993 GSIDSQGSHQEL
+993 GSIDSQGNHQEL
-1005 MDLQGRYFAFYQQQ
+1005 MELHGRYYALYQQQ

>member
-1 MKLSASECA
+1 V
-10 DLLLLIQQSAFPS
+10 
-23 PPGEGPEPVEDQPP
+23 G
-37 ASPAP
+37 
-42 RAVAQGEAIRQ
+42 QGDAISQ
-53 GSDGGRLVLVIEGS
+53 GSEAPRLVLVIEGS
-67 GRFLDPDKTF
+67 GRFLDPGKTF

-93 LQLLAPEPPV
+93 LQLMAGESPR
-103 ASDLGDSP
+103 ASDLR
-111 PGDSSPAEPSLSQA
+111 
-125 ALSETCIAASAC
+125 ETCIAASPC
-137 RVLDLGLAPLDASLE
+137 QLIDLGSSPLDGAVE
-152 AHLRGLLAD
+152 AQLRALLAD
-161 RLCSHEYPLLSR
+161 RLCSQEYPLLSR
-173 LAAAAEPPSEAASAA
+173 FAAAAQVPLDGASAA
-188 APLPGPGLERTIA
+188 PLGPMPGFERTIA
-201 EWRVVGPDTL
+201 DWRIVAPGTVAQYD
-211 EQQGLLIHAD
+211 LLIYGD
-221 QPLGGRVYG
+221 GPLAGWRYG
-230 DRLAP
+230 DRVDPAELER
-235 QDLQDVPEG
+235 LPEH
-244 APFPRLL
+244 ASFPRLL

-259 PLSAAPVLRDRPIS
+259 PLPAAPVLRDRPVS
-273 RRRRLARSGASSQ
+273 NRQTLAPYGPTSQ
-286 LVIEGAH
+286 LVIEGAQTK
-293 ALERAEGLTPEP
+293 ERAEGLRPEP
-305 RQHGF
+305 PQHGF
-310 RWFRPNSRQGP
+310 RWFRPNGRQGP
-321 YACLLLSLMD
+321 YACLLLSLID
-331 HFEIPVR
+331 HFEVPIR
-338 RDIVRQAGESLD
+338 RDIVRQAGDSLD
-350 RLPVNGLET
+350 RLSVNGLET
-359 RLMKVAD
+359 RLLKVAD

-371 AVVVTVGQPSDMA
+371 AFVVSVSRPSEIA
-384 RLPMPCLWWGE
+384 RLPLPCVWWGDQ
-395 ENRPRLLIAGSSNA
+395 NQPRLLIAAGA
-409 VDLLDPGSGIQ
+409 KTVDLLDPGSGIQ
-420 RVPLAEAH
+420 RVPLAEVQ
-428 EWIMQKP
+428 EWVMEKP

-450 FGIAWLLP
+450 FGLAWLLP

-488 QQIIDRVIGQSSEGA
+488 QQIIDRVIGQSSDGA

-512 LFMVLEIIFSSL
+512 LFMVLEITFSSL

-537 INLGSAIVSRL
+537 ISLGSAIVSRL

-611 GSVPMLI
+611 GSVPLLI

-625 PLTEKLLREKAQAQ
+625 PLTEQLLRQKAEAQ

-666 QRWEERHIETI
+666 QRWEERHLETI

-691 SVIQLI
+691 GVIQLV

-705 IAVGAPLVLKNE
+705 ITVGATLVLKNE

-742 SWQSF
+742 CWQSF

-762 QPLETKDDEVN
+762 QPLETKEDEAN
-773 NIPMPLLRGDIAF
+773 NIPMPLLRGEIAF
-786 EEVSFSYG
+786 EEVSFNYG
-794 SGQPQLSAISLEIPA
+794 SGQPQLSAITLDIAA

-838 GCVLIDGLDIEK
+838 GRVLIDGLDIDK
-850 VELNSLR
+850 VELHSLR

-872 SIFSNIASADPDA
+872 SIFSNIAAADPDA
-885 DSNEVI
+885 DSHEVI

-985 DRIVLLHN
+985 DRIVMLHN
-993 GSIDSQGSHQEL
+993 GSIDSQGTHQEL
-1005 MDLQGRYFAFYQQQ
+1005 MDLHGRYFALYQQQ

>member
-10 DLLLLIQQSAFPS
+10 ALRLLIQPVDLAESPGPEPSPGQTPVARAFPS
-23 PPGEGPEPVEDQPP
+23 
-37 ASPAP
+37 
-42 RAVAQGEAIRQ
+42 AVAQGEAISQ
-53 GSDGGRLVLVIEGS
+53 GPGTGRLVLVIEGS
-67 GRFLDPDKTF
+67 GRFLDPAKTF
-77 GQYTIECLEAP
+77 GQYTIECMEAP

-93 LQLLAPEPPV
+93 LQLLAAGPPL
-103 ASDLGDSP
+103 ASDLR
-111 PGDSSPAEPSLSQA
+111 
-125 ALSETCIAASAC
+125 ETCIAAREC
-137 RVLDLGLAPLDASLE
+137 QVLDLGSAPLAEPLA

-161 RLCSHEYPLLSR
+161 RICSQEYPLLSR
-173 LAAAAEPPSEAASAA
+173 LAAAAEAPRDGAA
-188 APLPGPGLERTIA
+188 AEAPRPSPGLERTIA
-201 EWRVVGPDTL
+201 EWRIVAPDTL
-211 EQQGLLIHAD
+211 NQQGLLIHAD
-221 QPLGGRVYG
+221 QPLAGLVYG
-230 DRLAP
+230 DPVDPR
-235 QDLQDVPEG
+235 DLEGLPEA

-259 PLSAAPVLRDRPIS
+259 PLPAEPVLRDRPAS
-273 RRRRLARSGASSQ
+273 RRQARLPEGSSSQ
-286 LVIEGAH
+286 LVIEGAQT
-293 ALERAEGLTPEP
+293 LERSEGLTPEP

-321 YACLLLSLMD
+321 YACLLLSLID
-331 HFEIPVR
+331 HFEVPIR
-338 RDIVRQAGESLD
+338 RDIVRQAGDSLD
-350 RLPVNGLET
+350 RLSVNGLET
-359 RLMKVAD
+359 RLLKVAD

-371 AVVVTVGQPSDMA
+371 AFVVSVGRASEVA

-395 ENRPRLLIAGSSNA
+395 ENRPLLLIAAGGKT
-409 VDLLDPGSGIQ
+409 VDLLDPGRGIQ
-420 RVPLAEAH
+420 RVPLAEVQ
-428 EWIMQKP
+428 EWILQKP

-450 FGIAWLLP
+450 FGLAWLLP

-488 QQIIDRVIGQSSEGA
+488 QQIIDRVIGQGSEGA
-503 LLGLTVLMV
+503 LMGLTVLMV
-512 LFMVLEIIFSSL
+512 LFMVLEITFSSL

-537 INLGSAIVSRL
+537 ISLGSAIVSRL

-561 GELSSRLSEL
+561 GELSSRLNEL

-611 GSVPMLI
+611 GSVPLLI

-625 PLTEKLLREKAQAQ
+625 PLTEKLLRQKAEAQ

-651 GIETIKV
+651 GLETIKV

-666 QRWEERHIETI
+666 QRWEERHLETI

-691 SVIQLI
+691 GVIQLV
-697 NKATGILV
+697 NKITGILV
-705 IAVGAPLVLKNE
+705 ITVGASLVLKNE

-786 EEVSFSYG
+786 EEVSFRYG
-794 SGQPQLSAISLEIPA
+794 SGPPQLSAISLEIAA
-809 GSFIGLVGQS
+809 GSFLGLVGQS

-838 GCVLIDGLDIEK
+838 GRVLIDGLDIEK
-850 VELNSLR
+850 VELHSLR

-872 SIFSNIASADPDA
+872 SIFSNIAAADPDA
-885 DSNEVI
+885 DSHEVI

-952 VDTETQVLN
+952 VDTEIQVLN

-985 DRIVLLHN
+985 DRIVMLHN
-993 GSIDSQGSHQEL
+993 GSIDSQGNHQEL
-1005 MDLQGRYFAFYQQQ
+1005 MELHGRYYALYQQQ

>member
-10 DLLLLIQQSAFPS
+10 ALRLLIEQAAPPDPLGPGQDPAQAHPQGPVPSAL
-23 PPGEGPEPVEDQPP
+23 
-37 ASPAP
+37 
-42 RAVAQGEAIRQ
+42 AQGEAISQ
-53 GSDGGRLVLVIEGS
+53 GQGLGHLVLVIEGS
-67 GRFLDPDKTF
+67 GRFLDPGKTF
-77 GQYTIECLEAP
+77 GQYTIECMEAP

-93 LQLLAPEPPV
+93 LQFLVGESPL
-103 ASDLGDSP
+103 ASDLR
-111 PGDSSPAEPSLSQA
+111 
-125 ALSETCIAASAC
+125 ETCIAASAC
-137 RVLDLGLAPLDASLE
+137 QVLELGSGPLAEALE
-152 AHLRGLLAD
+152 AQLRGLLAD
-161 RLCSHEYPLLSR
+161 RICSQEYPLLAR
-173 LAAAAEPPSEAASAA
+173 LAAAAEVPSDGPAAEAPRPS
-188 APLPGPGLERTIA
+188 PGLERTIA
-201 EWRVVGPDTL
+201 EWRIVAPDTL
-211 EQQGLLIHAD
+211 NQQGLLIHAD
-221 QPLGGRVYG
+221 RPLAGLVYG
-230 DRLAP
+230 DPVDPRNLAG
-235 QDLQDVPEG
+235 LPEG

-259 PLSAAPVLRDRPIS
+259 PLPAEPALRDRPAS
-273 RRRRLARSGASSQ
+273 RRQARVPEGSGSQ
-286 LVIEGAH
+286 LVIEGAQ
-293 ALERAEGLTPEP
+293 ALERSEGLTPEP

-310 RWFRPNSRQGP
+310 RWFRPNGRQGP
-321 YACLLLSLMD
+321 YACLLLSLID
-331 HFEIPVR
+331 HFEIPIR
-338 RDIVRQAGESLD
+338 RDIVRQAGDSLD
-350 RLPVNGLET
+350 RLSVNGLET
-359 RLMKVAD
+359 RLLKVAD

-371 AVVVTVGQPSDMA
+371 AFVVSVGRPSEIA
-384 RLPMPCLWWGE
+384 RLPLPCVWWGE
-395 ENRPRLLIAGSSNA
+395 ENRPRLLIGASGKSL
-409 VDLLDPGSGIQ
+409 DLLDPGSGIQ
-420 RVPLAEAH
+420 RVPLEQAQ
-428 EWIMQKP
+428 EWILQKP

-450 FGIAWLLP
+450 FGLAWLLP

-488 QQIIDRVIGQSSEGA
+488 QQIIDRVIGQGSDGA
-503 LLGLTVLMV
+503 LMGLTVLMV
-512 LFMVLEIIFSSL
+512 LFMVLEITFSSL

-537 INLGSAIVSRL
+537 IGLGSAIVSRL

-561 GELSSRLSEL
+561 GELSSRLNEL

-611 GSVPMLI
+611 GSVPLLI

-625 PLTEKLLREKAQAQ
+625 PLTEKLLRQKAEAQ

-651 GIETIKV
+651 GLETIKV

-666 QRWEERHIETI
+666 QRWEERHLETI

-691 SVIQLI
+691 GVIQLV

-705 IAVGAPLVLKNE
+705 ITVGATLVLKNE

-773 NIPMPLLRGDIAF
+773 NIPMPLLRGEIAF
-786 EEVSFSYG
+786 EEVSFRYG
-794 SGQPQLSAISLEIPA
+794 SGPPQLSAISLDIAA
-809 GSFIGLVGQS
+809 GSFLGLVGQS

-838 GCVLIDGLDIEK
+838 GRVLIDGLDIEK
-850 VELNSLR
+850 VELHSLR

-872 SIFSNIASADPDA
+872 SIFSNIAAADPDA
-885 DSNEVI
+885 DSHEVI

-900 DFIMAMDDGYTSMI
+900 DFIMAMEDGYTSMI

-952 VDTETQVLN
+952 VDTEVQVLN

-974 TTHRLSSLTQA
+974 TTHRLSSLSRA
-985 DRIVLLHN
+985 DRIVMLHN
-993 GSIDSQGSHQEL
+993 GSVDSQGNHQEL
-1005 MDLQGRYFAFYQQQ
+1005 MDLHGRYYALYQQQ

>member
-10 DLLLLIQQSAFPS
+10 ALRLLIQPVDLAESPGPEPSPGQTPVARAFPS
-23 PPGEGPEPVEDQPP
+23 
-37 ASPAP
+37 
-42 RAVAQGEAIRQ
+42 AVAQGEAISQ
-53 GSDGGRLVLVIEGS
+53 GPGTGRLVLVIEGS
-67 GRFLDPDKTF
+67 GRFLDPAKTF
-77 GQYTIECLEAP
+77 GQYTIECMEAP

-93 LQLLAPEPPV
+93 LQLLAAGPPL
-103 ASDLGDSP
+103 ASDLR
-111 PGDSSPAEPSLSQA
+111 
-125 ALSETCIAASAC
+125 ETCIAAREC
-137 RVLDLGLAPLDASLE
+137 QVLDLGSAPLAEPLA

-161 RLCSHEYPLLSR
+161 RICSQEYPLLSR
-173 LAAAAEPPSEAASAA
+173 LAAAAEAPRDGAA
-188 APLPGPGLERTIA
+188 AEAPRPSPGLERTIA
-201 EWRVVGPDTL
+201 EWRIVAPDTL
-211 EQQGLLIHAD
+211 NQQGLLIHAD
-221 QPLGGRVYG
+221 QPLAGLVYG
-230 DRLAP
+230 DPVDPR
-235 QDLQDVPEG
+235 DLEGLPEA

-259 PLSAAPVLRDRPIS
+259 PLPAEPVLRDRPAS
-273 RRRRLARSGASSQ
+273 RRQARLPEGSSSQ
-286 LVIEGAH
+286 LVIEGAQT
-293 ALERAEGLTPEP
+293 LERSEGLTPEP

-321 YACLLLSLMD
+321 YACLLLSLID
-331 HFEIPVR
+331 HFEVPIR
-338 RDIVRQAGESLD
+338 RDIVRQAGDSLD
-350 RLPVNGLET
+350 RLSVNGLET
-359 RLMKVAD
+359 RLLNIAD

-371 AVVVTVGQPSDMA
+371 AFVVSVGRASEVA

-395 ENRPRLLIAGSSNA
+395 ENRPLLLIAAGGKT
-409 VDLLDPGSGIQ
+409 VDLLDPGRGIQ
-420 RVPLAEAH
+420 RVPLAEVQ
-428 EWIMQKP
+428 EWILQKP

-450 FGIAWLLP
+450 FGLAWLLP

-488 QQIIDRVIGQSSEGA
+488 QQIIDRVIGQGSEGA
-503 LLGLTVLMV
+503 LMGLTVLMV
-512 LFMVLEIIFSSL
+512 LFMVLEITFSSL

-537 INLGSAIVSRL
+537 ISLGSAIVSRL

-561 GELSSRLSEL
+561 GELSSRLNEL

-611 GSVPMLI
+611 GSVPLLI

-625 PLTEKLLREKAQAQ
+625 PLTEKLLRQKAEAQ

-651 GIETIKV
+651 GLETIKV

-666 QRWEERHIETI
+666 QRWEERHLETI

-691 SVIQLI
+691 GVIQLV
-697 NKATGILV
+697 NKITGILV
-705 IAVGAPLVLKNE
+705 ITVGASLVLKNE

-773 NIPMPLLRGDIAF
+773 NIPMPQLRGDIAF
-786 EEVSFSYG
+786 EEVSFRYG
-794 SGQPQLSAISLEIPA
+794 SGPPQLSAISLEIAA
-809 GSFIGLVGQS
+809 GSFLGLVGQS

-838 GCVLIDGLDIEK
+838 GRVLIDGLDIEK
-850 VELNSLR
+850 VELHSLR

-872 SIFSNIASADPDA
+872 SIFSNIAAADPDA
-885 DSNEVI
+885 DSHEVI

-952 VDTETQVLN
+952 VDTEIQVLN

-985 DRIVLLHN
+985 DRIVMLHN
-993 GSIDSQGSHQEL
+993 GSIDSQGNHQEL
-1005 MDLQGRYFAFYQQQ
+1005 MELHGRYYALYKQQ

>member
-10 DLLLLIQQSAFPS
+10 ALRLLIQPVDLAESPGPEPSPGQTPVARAFPS
-23 PPGEGPEPVEDQPP
+23 
-37 ASPAP
+37 
-42 RAVAQGEAIRQ
+42 AVAQGEAISQ
-53 GSDGGRLVLVIEGS
+53 GPGTGRLVLVIEGS
-67 GRFLDPDKTF
+67 GRFLDPAKTF
-77 GQYTIECLEAP
+77 GQYTIECMEAP

-93 LQLLAPEPPV
+93 LQLLAAGPPL
-103 ASDLGDSP
+103 ASDLR
-111 PGDSSPAEPSLSQA
+111 
-125 ALSETCIAASAC
+125 ETCIAAREC
-137 RVLDLGLAPLDASLE
+137 QVLDLGSAPLAEPLE

-161 RLCSHEYPLLSR
+161 RICSQEYPLLSR
-173 LAAAAEPPSEAASAA
+173 LAAAAEAPRDGAA
-188 APLPGPGLERTIA
+188 AEAPRPSPGLERTIA
-201 EWRVVGPDTL
+201 EWRIVAPDTL
-211 EQQGLLIHAD
+211 NQQGLLIHAD
-221 QPLGGRVYG
+221 QPLAGLVYG
-230 DRLAP
+230 DPVDPR
-235 QDLQDVPEG
+235 DLEGLPEA

-259 PLSAAPVLRDRPIS
+259 PLPAEPVLRDRPAS
-273 RRRRLARSGASSQ
+273 RRQARLPEGSSSQ
-286 LVIEGAH
+286 LVIEGAQT
-293 ALERAEGLTPEP
+293 LERSEGLTPEP

-321 YACLLLSLMD
+321 YACLLLSLID
-331 HFEIPVR
+331 HFEVPIR
-338 RDIVRQAGESLD
+338 RDIVRQAGDSLD
-350 RLPVNGLET
+350 RLSVNGLET
-359 RLMKVAD
+359 RLLNIAD

-371 AVVVTVGQPSDMA
+371 AFVVSVGRASEVA

-395 ENRPRLLIAGSSNA
+395 ENRPLLLIAAGGKT
-409 VDLLDPGSGIQ
+409 VDLLDPGRGIQ
-420 RVPLAEAH
+420 RVPLAEVQ
-428 EWIMQKP
+428 EWILQKP

-450 FGIAWLLP
+450 FGLAWLLP

-488 QQIIDRVIGQSSEGA
+488 QQIIDRVIGQGSEGA
-503 LLGLTVLMV
+503 LMGLTVLMV
-512 LFMVLEIIFSSL
+512 LFMVLEITFSSL

-537 INLGSAIVSRL
+537 ISLGSAIVSRL

-561 GELSSRLSEL
+561 GELSSRLNEL

-611 GSVPMLI
+611 GSVPLLI

-625 PLTEKLLREKAQAQ
+625 PLTEKLLRQKAEAQ

-651 GIETIKV
+651 GLETIKV

-666 QRWEERHIETI
+666 QRWEERHLETI

-691 SVIQLI
+691 GVIQLV
-697 NKATGILV
+697 NKITGILV
-705 IAVGAPLVLKNE
+705 ITVGASLVLKNE

-773 NIPMPLLRGDIAF
+773 TIPMPQLRGDIAF
-786 EEVSFSYG
+786 EEVSFRYG
-794 SGQPQLSAISLEIPA
+794 SGPPQLSAISLEIAA
-809 GSFIGLVGQS
+809 GSFLGLVGQS

-838 GCVLIDGLDIEK
+838 GRVLIDGLDIEK
-850 VELNSLR
+850 VELHSLR

-872 SIFSNIASADPDA
+872 SIFSNIAAADPDA
-885 DSNEVI
+885 DSHEVI

-952 VDTETQVLN
+952 VDTEIQVLN

-985 DRIVLLHN
+985 DRIVMLHN
-993 GSIDSQGSHQEL
+993 GSIDSQGNHQEL
-1005 MDLQGRYFAFYQQQ
+1005 MELHGRYYALYQQQ

>member
-1 MKLSASECA
+1 MKLSAAECA
-10 DLLLLIQQSAFPS
+10 ALRLLIQRVSPTDPPGPGQDPSPGQTPFRGSFPS
-23 PPGEGPEPVEDQPP
+23 I
-37 ASPAP
+37 
-42 RAVAQGEAIRQ
+42 VAQGEAIGQ
-53 GSDGGRLVLVIEGS
+53 GSDAGRLVLVIEGS
-67 GRFLDPDKTF
+67 GRFLDPGKTF

-93 LQLLAPEPPV
+93 LQLLAGDQPLV
-103 ASDLGDSP
+103 SDLR
-111 PGDSSPAEPSLSQA
+111 
-125 ALSETCIAASAC
+125 ETCIAAREC
-137 RVLDLGLAPLDASLE
+137 QVLDLGAAPLAEPLG
-152 AHLRGLLAD
+152 AHLRELLAD
-161 RLCSHEYPLLSR
+161 RICSQEYPLLSR
-173 LAAAAEPPSEAASAA
+173 LAAAAAGPSDGSTAEAQR
-188 APLPGPGLERTIA
+188 LMPGLERTIA
-201 EWRVVGPDTL
+201 EWRIVAPDTL
-211 EQQGLLIHAD
+211 NQQGLLIHAD
-221 QPLGGRVYG
+221 QPLQGKVYG
-230 DRLAP
+230 DRVDP
-235 QDLQDVPEG
+235 QDLKDLPEG

-251 GLQSRGRL
+251 GLHSWGRL
-259 PLSAAPVLRDRPIS
+259 PQSTAPALRDRPVS
-273 RRRRLARSGASSQ
+273 RRMSQAPYGATSQ

-293 ALERAEGLTPEP
+293 AIERAEGLTPEP

-321 YACLLLSLMD
+321 YACLLLSLID

-338 RDIVRQAGESLD
+338 RDIVRQAGDSLD
-350 RLPVNGLET
+350 RLAVTGLET
-359 RLMKVAD
+359 RLLKVAD

-371 AVVVTVGQPSDMA
+371 AFVVSVGRPSDIV
-384 RLPMPCLWWGE
+384 RLPLPCVWWGE
-395 ENRPRLLIAGSSNA
+395 QNRPRLLIAASGKS

-420 RVPLAEAH
+420 RVPLAEA
-428 EWIMQKP
+428 EAWLMEKP

-450 FGIAWLLP
+450 FGLAWLLP

-488 QQIIDRVIGQSSEGA
+488 QQIIDRVIGQSSDGA

-512 LFMVLEIIFSSL
+512 LFMVLEITFSSL

-537 INLGSAIVSRL
+537 INLGSAVVSRL

-600 VYSATLTGIIL
+600 VYSATLTGVIL
-611 GSVPMLI
+611 GSIPLLI

-625 PLTEKLLREKAQAQ
+625 PLTEKLLRQKAEAQ

-666 QRWEERHIETI
+666 QRWEERHLETI

-691 SVIQLI
+691 GVIQLI

-705 IAVGAPLVLKNE
+705 ITIGATLVLKNE

-773 NIPMPLLRGDIAF
+773 NIPMPLLRGEIAF
-786 EEVSFSYG
+786 EEVSFRYG
-794 SGQPQLSAISLEIPA
+794 SGQPQLSAISLEIAA

-838 GCVLIDGLDIEK
+838 GRVLIDGLDIEK
-850 VELNSLR
+850 VELHSLR

-872 SIFSNIASADPDA
+872 SIFSNIAAADPDA
-885 DSNEVI
+885 DSHEVI

-900 DFIMAMDDGYTSMI
+900 DFIMAMDDGYTTLI

-952 VDTETQVLN
+952 GDTETQVLN

-974 TTHRLSSLTQA
+974 TTHRLSSLTKA

-1005 MDLQGRYFAFYQQQ
+1005 MDLHGRYFAFYQQQ

>member
-1 MKLSASECA
+1 MKLSRSEREA
-10 DLLLLIQQSAFPS
+10 LLQRL
-23 PPGEGPEPVEDQPP
+23 GPATPQPR
-37 ASPAP
+37 SL
-42 RAVAQGEAIRQ
+42 AQGEAISQ
-53 GSDGGRLVLVIEGS
+53 GGDNPSLMLVIEGS
-67 GRFLDPDKTF
+67 GRFLDPAKTF
-77 GQYTIECLEAP
+77 DQYTIELLEAP

-93 LQLLAPEPPV
+93 LQLLAPGAPGGP
-103 ASDLGDSP
+103 DL
-111 PGDSSPAEPSLSQA
+111 A
-125 ALSETCIAASAC
+125 ETCIAASPC
-137 RVLDLGLAPLDASLE
+137 QVIELGPAPLAAELDALVRE
-152 AHLRGLLAD
+152 LLAG
-161 RLCSHEYPLLSR
+161 RLCSQEYPLLAR
-173 LAAAAEPPSEAASAA
+173 LATGAES
-188 APLPGPGLERTIA
+188 PGDGPVRPGLERTIA
-201 EWRVVGPDTL
+201 EWRIVAPGSLDRQ
-211 EQQGLLIHAD
+211 ELLIHGD
-221 QPLGGRVYG
+221 RPWHGYVYG
-230 DRLAP
+230 EPVRPDDLANLP
-235 QDLQDVPEG
+235 GDG
-244 APFPRLL
+244 AFPRLL
-251 GLQSRGRL
+251 GLQSRGRQGGL
-259 PLSAAPVLRDRPIS
+259 PSAAALRDRPVS
-273 RRRRLARSGASSQ
+273 QRRRLAPAGRDSQ
-286 LVIEGAH
+286 LVIAGTH
-293 ALERAEGLTPEP
+293 AADRPEGLAPEP
-305 RQHGF
+305 LRHGF

-321 YACLLLSLMD
+321 YACLLLSLID
-331 HFEIPVR
+331 HYGVPIR
-338 RDIVRQAGESLD
+338 RDIVRQAGEVLD
-350 RLPVNGLET
+350 RLSVNGLDS
-359 RLMKVAD
+359 RLLKVAD
-366 QLGLN
+366 QLGLD
-371 AVVVTVGQPSDMA
+371 AFVVTLHRPSDLV
-384 RLPMPCLWWGE
+384 RLPLPCVWWDEGHV
-395 ENRPRLLIAGSSNA
+395 PQLLIAISGKSLE
-409 VDLLDPGSGIQ
+409 LLDPGRGIHT
-420 RVPLAEAH
+420 VSLAEAQT
-428 EWIMQKP
+428 WLMQTP
-435 RFVHLGIGRHTPRQT
+435 HFVHLGIGRHTPKQT
-450 FGIAWLLP
+450 FGLAWLLP

-488 QQIIDRVIGQSSEGA
+488 QQIIDRVIGHSSDGA
-503 LLGLTVLMV
+503 LFGLTVLMV
-512 LFMVLEIIFSSL
+512 VFMVLEIAFSSL

-537 INLGSAIVSRL
+537 ISLGSAIVSRL

-611 GSVPMLI
+611 GSVPLLI

-625 PLTEKLLREKAQAQ
+625 PLTEQLLRQKAEAQ

-666 QRWEERHIETI
+666 QRWEERHLETI
-677 NKGFQTTVAGTAGS
+677 NKGFHTTVAGTAGS

-697 NKATGILV
+697 NKATGIMV
-705 IAVGAPLVLKNE
+705 ITIGATLVLKNE

-742 SWQSF
+742 CWQSF

-773 NIPMPLLRGDIAF
+773 TIPMPPLRGEIVF
-786 EEVSFSYG
+786 EQVSFNYG
-794 SGQPQLSAISLEIPA
+794 SGSPQLSAIDLEIAA

-826 LKLIARLYNPVS
+826 LKLIARLYNPSS
-838 GCVLIDGLDIEK
+838 GRVLIDGLDIDK
-850 VELNSLR
+850 VELHSLR
-857 RQIGYVPQECLLFEG
+857 RQIGYVPQDCLLFEG

-885 DSNEVI
+885 DSNAVI

-936 QKPRL
+936 QRPRL

-952 VDTETQVLN
+952 VDTESQVLN
-961 NLLESARESTILM
+961 NLLESARDSTILM
-974 TTHRLSSLTQA
+974 TTHRLSSLSQA

-993 GSIDSQGSHQEL
+993 GSIDSQGTNQEL
-1005 MDLQGRYFAFYQQQ
+1005 LDRQGRYYALYQQQ

>member
-10 DLLLLIQQSAFPS
+10 ALRLLIQPVDLAESPGPEPSPGQTPVARAFPS
-23 PPGEGPEPVEDQPP
+23 
-37 ASPAP
+37 
-42 RAVAQGEAIRQ
+42 AVAQGEAISQ
-53 GSDGGRLVLVIEGS
+53 GPGTGRLVLVIEGS
-67 GRFLDPDKTF
+67 GRFLDPAKTF
-77 GQYTIECLEAP
+77 GQYTIECMEAP

-93 LQLLAPEPPV
+93 LQLLAAGPPL
-103 ASDLGDSP
+103 ASDLR
-111 PGDSSPAEPSLSQA
+111 
-125 ALSETCIAASAC
+125 ETCIAAREC
-137 RVLDLGLAPLDASLE
+137 QVLDLGSAPLAEPLA

-161 RLCSHEYPLLSR
+161 RICSQEYPLLSR
-173 LAAAAEPPSEAASAA
+173 LAAAAEAPRDGAA
-188 APLPGPGLERTIA
+188 AEAPRPSPGLERTIA
-201 EWRVVGPDTL
+201 EWRIVAPDTL
-211 EQQGLLIHAD
+211 NQQGLLIHAD
-221 QPLGGRVYG
+221 QPLAGLVYG
-230 DRLAP
+230 DPVVPR
-235 QDLQDVPEG
+235 DLEGLPEA

-259 PLSAAPVLRDRPIS
+259 PLPAEPVLRDRPAS
-273 RRRRLARSGASSQ
+273 RRQARLPEGSSSQ
-286 LVIEGAH
+286 LVIEGAQT
-293 ALERAEGLTPEP
+293 LERSEGLTPEP

-321 YACLLLSLMD
+321 YACLLLSLID
-331 HFEIPVR
+331 HFEVPIR
-338 RDIVRQAGESLD
+338 RDIVRQAGDSLD
-350 RLPVNGLET
+350 RLSVNGLET
-359 RLMKVAD
+359 RLLNIAD

-371 AVVVTVGQPSDMA
+371 AFVVSVGRASEVA

-395 ENRPRLLIAGSSNA
+395 ENRPLLLIAAGGKT
-409 VDLLDPGSGIQ
+409 VDLLDPGRGIQ
-420 RVPLAEAH
+420 RVPLAEVQ
-428 EWIMQKP
+428 EWILQKP

-450 FGIAWLLP
+450 FGLAWLLP

-488 QQIIDRVIGQSSEGA
+488 QQIIDRVIGQGSEGA
-503 LLGLTVLMV
+503 LMGLTVLMV
-512 LFMVLEIIFSSL
+512 LFMVLEITFSSL

-537 INLGSAIVSRL
+537 ISLGSAIVSRL

-561 GELSSRLSEL
+561 GELSSRLNEL

-611 GSVPMLI
+611 GSVPLLI

-625 PLTEKLLREKAQAQ
+625 PLTEKLLRQKAEAQ

-651 GIETIKV
+651 GLETIKV

-666 QRWEERHIETI
+666 QRWEERHLETI

-691 SVIQLI
+691 GVIQLV
-697 NKATGILV
+697 NKITGILV
-705 IAVGAPLVLKNE
+705 ITVGASLVLKNE

-773 NIPMPLLRGDIAF
+773 NIPMPQLRGDIAF
-786 EEVSFSYG
+786 EEVSFRYG
-794 SGQPQLSAISLEIPA
+794 SGPPQLSAISLEIAA
-809 GSFIGLVGQS
+809 GSFLGLVGQS

-838 GCVLIDGLDIEK
+838 GRVLIDGLDIEK
-850 VELNSLR
+850 VELHSLR

-872 SIFSNIASADPDA
+872 SIFSNIAAADPDA
-885 DSNEVI
+885 DSHEVI

-952 VDTETQVLN
+952 VDTEIQVLN

-985 DRIVLLHN
+985 DRIVMLHN
-993 GSIDSQGSHQEL
+993 GSIDSQGNHQEL
-1005 MDLQGRYFAFYQQQ
+1005 MELHGRYYALYQQQ

>member
-1 MKLSASECA
+1 MKLSASECVA
-10 DLLLLIQQSAFPS
+10 LRLLIQQATSSNPPDQALALPQGQAPS
-23 PPGEGPEPVEDQPP
+23 QDAIAAQDPALGGDPAPGPL
-37 ASPAP
+37 P

-53 GSDGGRLVLVIEGS
+53 GGNPGGLVLVLEGS
-67 GRFLDPDKTF
+67 GRFLDPGKTF

-93 LQLLAPEPPV
+93 LQLLAAEGT
-103 ASDLGDSP
+103 L
-111 PGDSSPAEPSLSQA
+111 PAN
-125 ALSETCIAASAC
+125 LSETCIAASAC
-137 RVLDLGLAPLDASLE
+137 QVLELGWPPTAALE
-152 AHLRGLLAD
+152 DHLRALLAD
-161 RLCSHEYPLLSR
+161 RLCSQEYPLLAR
-173 LAAAAEPPSEAASAA
+173 LAAAID
-188 APLPGPGLERTIA
+188 APADGSSPDSPLATAGLERTIA
-201 EWRVVGPDTL
+201 DWRIVAPHTL
-211 EQQGLLIHAD
+211 AQQGLLIHAD
-221 QPLGGRVYG
+221 RPLRGRVYG
-230 DRLAP
+230 DRLDP
-235 QDLQDVPEG
+235 QDLQDLPEG

-251 GLQSRGRL
+251 GLQSRR
-259 PLSAAPVLRDRPIS
+259 PPAQPAPPVLRDRPLS
-273 RRRRLARSGASSQ
+273 RRQRQLPYGTTSQ
-286 LVIEGAH
+286 RVIEGAH
-293 ALERAEGLTPEP
+293 AVDRAEGLTPEP

-321 YACLLLSLMD
+321 YACLLLSLID
-331 HFEIPVR
+331 HFEVPIR

-350 RLPVNGLET
+350 RLSVNGLES
-359 RLMKVAD
+359 RLLIVAD
-366 QLGLN
+366 QLGLD
-371 AVVVTVGQPSDMA
+371 AFGVSLARPSELA
-384 RLPMPCLWWGE
+384 RLPLPCLWWGE
-395 ENRPRLLIAGSSNA
+395 ENRPRLLIAASGTS

-420 RVPLAEAH
+420 RVPLAEVQ
-428 EWIMQKP
+428 EWVMEKP

-450 FGIAWLLP
+450 FGLPWLIP

-478 LFALASPLLF
+478 LFALANPLLF
-488 QQIIDRVIGQSSEGA
+488 QQIIDRVIGQSSDGA

-512 LFMVLEIIFSSL
+512 LFMVLEIAFSSL

-537 INLGSAIVSRL
+537 ISLGSAIVSRL

-611 GSVPMLI
+611 GSVPLLI

-625 PLTEKLLREKAQAQ
+625 PLTEQLLRQKAEAQ

-677 NKGFQTTVAGTAGS
+677 NKGFQTTAAGTAGS
-691 SVIQLI
+691 GVIQLI

-705 IAVGAPLVLKNE
+705 ITIGATLVLKNE

-762 QPLETKDDEVN
+762 QPLETKEDEVN
-773 NIPMPLLRGDIAF
+773 NIPMPLLRGEIAF
-786 EEVSFSYG
+786 EEVSFGYG
-794 SGQPQLSAISLEIPA
+794 SGPPQLSAISLEIVA

-826 LKLIARLYNPVS
+826 LKLIARLYNPAS
-838 GCVLIDGLDIEK
+838 GRVLIDGLDIEK
-850 VELNSLR
+850 VELHSLR

-872 SIFSNIASADPDA
+872 SIFSNIAAADPDA
-885 DSNEVI
+885 DSHEVI

-900 DFIMAMDDGYTSMI
+900 DFIMAMDDGYTSRI

-1005 MDLQGRYFAFYQQQ
+1005 MDLQGRYFALYQQQ